1 MLERVLDDS
10 LVLLD
15 EYGAGGVDNVAA
27 RFGLVI
33 QAINCFEEQ
42 LALYGRAALDVDRI
56 LGGLDGHVLGYDARA
71 AARRVQQ
78 DTIEV
83 LDVLDFA
90 ETQQRLRN
98 IFTPDKKK
106 LQINSNESKYL
117 ADLAAIQV
125 AHNRV
130 GDSQA
135 VQVADDRVE
144 TLAVGVVGHQA
155 AGVLHQGGDVAG
167 LAAGR
172 RAHVEH
178 LLVLLGRERHHG
190 QHTGRALQHVVAGQV
205 LGRGADRHLRL
216 VDDKADLGPL
226 ANRIQVDAAVD
237 ERLGEVAST
246 RLQRIRANGDR
257 TLHFVRLEQLDH
269 LAQREQA
276 EQLVDEE
283 LVVRVVQTQIGSQLV
298 HVVLTRPCLFD
309 FRQVKL
315 YVDNKETNVGRL
327 FTW

>member
-1 MLERVLDDS
+1 MAVLERVLDDS

-98 IFTPDKKK
+98 IFTPDKKE

-144 TLAVGVVGHQA
+144 TLAVGVVLLDEYG
-155 AGVLHQGGDVAG
+155 AGGVDNVAR
-167 LAAGR
+167 LTPRLMSAWAR
-172 RAHVEH
+172 SRLRVFS
-178 LLVLLGRERHHG
+178 VFVRMV
-190 QHTGRALQHVVAGQV
+190 TGRCTSF
-205 LGRGADRHLRL
+205 
-216 VDDKADLGPL
+216 
-226 ANRIQVDAAVD
+226 
-237 ERLGEVAST
+237 ASSSST
-246 RLQRIRANGDR
+246 TSISENKLY
-257 TLHFVRLEQLDH
+257 
-269 LAQREQA
+269 
-276 EQLVDEE
+276 
-283 LVVRVVQTQIGSQLV
+283 VVRVVQTQIGLQLG
-298 HVVLTRPCLFD
+298 HASLYYRFSLFRVY
-309 FRQVKL
+309 FKI
-315 YVDNKETNVGRL
+315 L
-327 FTW
+327 F